1 MFPFPAKKIIYW
13 SEQIGCSTD
22 LAANIWSRQTAKSSN
37 KKEEQQNLEILT
49 I

>member
-13 SEQIGCSTD
+13 SEQIGCSTY
-22 LAANIWSRQTAKSSN
+22 LAANIWSRQTANSNN